1 MQLPS
6 QLFENS
12 DYQKVIDKV
21 NKVRSYGLNRE
32 LAIPQIAI
40 VGDQSTGKSSV
51 LEAVTKLSFPRD
63 KNTCTRFATQV
74 SLRQDTSSK
83 EDKLSAYIDGE
94 DDFNKKYEVIQPPL
108 TFEGAIKEAVEV
120 LCYDSDISD
129 KVLEITLSGPTQSPL
144 TIIDLPGF
152 IKTTVDGQDKRL
164 PEKIRAINLRYIQ
177 STRTII
183 LAAHPATNDL
193 NNSTALAEAEA
204 VDPKGER
211 TIPIIT
217 KPDEVSEGLLEDV
230 VEMVLNRRKHMKL
243 GYLVLKNSAYSDR
256 SLPWEVAREREKL
269 YFEQSPLWKTVPD
282 NVKGRDSARRF
293 LGTLLHAHILKELP
307 LVKKEI
313 ITHIDNVQR
322 ELLAMGTQILD
333 TRGARV
339 AYTVIA
345 TKLKESLD
353 SLFSGKYAPEYISE
367 FKDNE
372 SIIDIGAET
381 PVGIRFIRSTLHRMY
396 DEYDTSMTDNTNIP
410 SVQEISALALRYKG
424 DELPGF
430 LSFGIFRQIFSETLS
445 SWKSTTVSHIDRICH
460 YLQVA
465 ITSYI
470 EHAVESI
477 VQPVVLDVFHTFYRD
492 QKMLVEKDLEA
503 IFDDETHP
511 FTLNKGYAQEIRRL
525 RETVPSDNESD
536 GASNSIFSRKSRKP
550 WSQSTESRLESN
562 DWVTAKDMKEILGAY
577 GEIARLRIVDVVLM
591 QTVERHLTRRI
602 DTLFKSLIAV
612 DDSALECL
620 YESEQKKA
628 HRISLERKLQILR
641 NSYKEL

>member
-74 SLRQDTSSK
+74 NLRQDTSSK

-256 SLPWEVAREREKL
+256 GLPWEVAHEREKL

-282 NVKGRDSARRF
+282 NVKGRDSARCF

-333 TRGARV
+333 THGARV

-345 TKLKESLD
+345 TRLKESLD

-367 FKDNE
+367 FKDND

-424 DELPGF
+424 DELPG
-430 LSFGIFRQIFSETLS
+430 
-445 SWKSTTVSHIDRICH
+445 
-460 YLQVA
+460 
-465 ITSYI
+465 
-470 EHAVESI
+470 
-477 VQPVVLDVFHTFYRD
+477 D
-492 QKMLVEKDLEA
+492 QKALVEKDLEA

-525 RETVPSDNESD
+525 RETVPSDDGSD
-536 GASNSIFSRKSRKP
+536 GESKSIFSRKPLKP

-620 YESEQKKA
+620 FESEQKKA